1 MMAMMLIDTC
11 VVINTIEVIVESV
24 FVIDVG
30 GGGLCRRFLIIMSF
44 QGEFSDRFIIRI
56 LEVFVVIIE
65 WIVVV
70 GLLGRRDLI
79 KIRRKS
85 SKFAWGYNESVV
97 NAFIGRDV
105 VIVVVITVVVVG
117 SGRNVVVVVIEG
129 GSG

>member
-1 MMAMMLIDTC
+1 MAMMLIDTC

-30 GGGLCRRFLIIMSF
+30 GGGLCR
-44 QGEFSDRFIIRI
+44 
-56 LEVFVVIIE
+56 
-65 WIVVV
+65 
-70 GLLGRRDLI
+70 
-79 KIRRKS
+79 S